1 MGISSLGVGSGI
13 LTQDVLDQLREADDA
28 QIIQPVTLELALEND
43 RQDSLDVIDASMTNF
58 RDSIDALKNAT
69 VFDSRKATVDGTSIS
84 MTASDKSDLQDFTL
98 NVTTLASKRIEES
111 GTFSN
116 AAYPADPNAKYNPTV
131 DTIANATG
139 TLEFNVTGMASA
151 ISIDVDT
158 TTTLKD
164 LKDAINTQAGDYA
177 QATIVQTN
185 DGEYNLFISST
196 ETGASKDI
204 SISDAGGVLK
214 GTQLTTDMD
223 AITGAEGTDAAFEFN
238 GQPITRSTNNVTDL
252 VTGYDI
258 TLEEVGSSSVQVAQ
272 DRESIETK
280 IDSFVEKYNSIISE
294 LSKQTLSSTDSS
306 TRGIFSNESSIK
318 SMKRNIEDM
327 ISSISGDGGTMIDYG
342 FSVDRDGVMT
352 IDKTVL
358 NDQLDADSGNVA
370 AFFKG
375 GDYTKAD
382 NSVVT
387 LDGAFNSFYDI
398 VNGYT
403 KTNGG
408 LDLMSDSIGENISSL
423 EDRKTAA
430 IDRLD
435 AKYEIMKKQ
444 YTAYNALI
452 NSFNASSDIFTQLAN
467 SNNSN

>member
-13 LTQDVLDQLREADDA
+13 LTQDVLDQLREADEA
-28 QIIQPVTLELALEND
+28 QIIQPITFELANEND
-43 RQDSLDVIDASMTNF
+43 KKDSLDVLDASMTNF
-58 RDSIDALKNAT
+58 RDSIEALQNAT
-69 VFDSRKATVDGTSIS
+69 AFDARKATIDGSSIS
-84 MTASDKSDLQDFTL
+84 MTVADKSDLQDFTL

-116 AAYPADPNAKYNPTV
+116 AAYPADPNAKYDPTV
-131 DTIANATG
+131 DTIATAAG
-139 TLEFNVTGMASA
+139 TLDFNVTGMASP
-151 ISIDVDT
+151 ISINVDD

-164 LKDAINTQAGDYA
+164 LKDAINNQAGDYA

-223 AITGAEGTDAAFEFN
+223 AIVGAEGTDAAFEFN
-238 GQPITRSTNNVTDL
+238 GQAITRSTNNVTDL
-252 VTGYDI
+252 ITGYDI
-258 TLEEVGSSSVQVAQ
+258 TLEEVGSSSVQIEQ

-294 LSKQTLSSTDSS
+294 LSSQTHSSTDSE
-306 TRGIFSNESSIK
+306 TRGIFSNDSSIK
-318 SMKRNIEDM
+318 NMKRNIEDM
-327 ISSISGDGGTMIDYG
+327 ISSISGDGGNMTDYG
-342 FSVDRDGVMT
+342 FSIDRDGVMT

-358 NDQLDADSGNVA
+358 NEQLDADPDNVA
-370 AFFKG
+370 AFFQG

-382 NSVVT
+382 ASVVT
-387 LDGAFNSFYDI
+387 LDGAFTSFYDL

-408 LDLMSDSIGENISSL
+408 LDLVSDSISENISSL
-423 EDRKTAA
+423 EDRNTAA
-430 IDRLD
+430 IERLD

-467 SNNSN
+467 ANSSS